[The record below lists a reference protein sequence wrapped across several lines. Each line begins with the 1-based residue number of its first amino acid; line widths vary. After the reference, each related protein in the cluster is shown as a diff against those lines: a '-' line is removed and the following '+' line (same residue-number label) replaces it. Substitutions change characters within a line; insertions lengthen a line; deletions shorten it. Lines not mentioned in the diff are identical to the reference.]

1 MNYLG
6 IDPGKTGG
14 MALISESSK
23 LLGWHKTPMLGKE
36 YDERAMSEYISLAR
50 LPLGSDPPRAVI
62 EKVGAFPGQGV
73 TAMFSFGMGWGLWRG
88 MMAAHNLGYEMVIP
102 RHWQTIV
109 SFPAGLPKPER
120 KKAIIAWAR
129 RQWPAIPNHSGVC
142 EAACMA
148 EWLRRRE
155 VGA

>member
-14 MALISESSK
+14 MS
-23 LLGWHKTPMLGKE
+23 LLDEHGELVYHCRTPMLGKE
-36 YDERAMSEYISLAR
+36 YDERDMAEHLSHAGGGCL
-50 LPLGSDPPRAVI
+50 AVI

-73 TAMFSFGMGWGLWRG
+73 TAMFNFGMGWGLWRG
-88 MMAAHNLGYEMVIP
+88 MMAAQHIRYEMVLP
-102 RHWQTIV
+102 RNWQTIV

-129 RQWPAIPNHSGVC
+129 RQWPLIPNHSGVC